1 MRAYIIPTGNTAIDG
16 LRRVDREDPRP
27 RAGQVLVRVRAAS
40 LNRRDQAV
48 ITGTYFGRPV
58 ARDTVALSDGAGEV
72 AAVGEG
78 VTRFE
83 PGDRVVATYLQT
95 PPDGPPF
102 ADGSSLG
109 FPLDGTL
116 ADQIVLYEN
125 GLVPIPDGL
134 SFEEAACLPCA
145 GVTAWNALMVSGP
158 AVRAGDTV
166 LVLGT
171 GGVSMF
177 ALQFALAAGARVIVT
192 SSSDEKIERVRRLG
206 ASDGVNYTRTPDWHK
221 EVRRITGGRGVDCVV
236 EVGGVGTLERSFDS
250 LATGGKVGLI
260 GVLTGR
266 KAEITPYGLMWKEGT
281 LHGIRVGDRR
291 MFEQMNRAIEANR
304 IRPIIDQV
312 FPFDRAM
319 DAFQRQMSN
328 AFIGKIV
335 VRM

>member
-1 MRAYIIPTGNTAIDG
+1 MRAYIIPAGNTALDG
-16 LRRVDREDPRP
+16 WRRVDRPDQRPRP
-27 RAGQVLVRVRAAS
+27 GQVLVRARAAS

-48 ITGTYFGRPV
+48 ITGAYFGKPV
-58 ARDTVALSDGAGEV
+58 SRDTIPLSDVAGEV

-78 VTRFE
+78 VTRFA

-102 ADGSSLG
+102 ADQSSLG

-125 GLVPIPDGL
+125 GLLPIPSNL

-145 GVTAWNALMVSGP
+145 GVTAWNALMVSGKP
-158 AVRAGDTV
+158 VKAGDTV

-192 SSSDEKIERVRRLG
+192 SSSDQKIERVKALG
-206 ASDGVNYTRTPDWHK
+206 AADGVNYARMPDWHQ
-221 EVRRITGGRGVDCVV
+221 EVLRITGGRGVDCVV

-266 KAEITPYGLMWKEGT
+266 QAEINPYGLMWKEGT

-291 MFEQMNRAIEANR
+291 MFEQMNRAIEAER
-304 IRPIIDQV
+304 IQPIIDTV
-312 FPFDRAM
+312 FPFD
-319 DAFQRQMSN
+319 DASGALQYQTSSS
-328 AFIGKIV
+328 FIGKIV
-335 VRM
+335 VRV

>member
-1 MRAYIIPTGNTAIDG
+1 MRAYVIPAGNTAIDG
-16 LRRVDREDPRP
+16 LRRVDRPDPQP

-48 ITGTYFGRPV
+48 ITGAYFGKPV
-58 ARDTVALSDGAGEV
+58 PRDTIPLSDGAGEV

-78 VTRFE
+78 VARFA

-102 ADGSSLG
+102 ADQASLG
-109 FPLDGTL
+109 FPLDGML

-125 GLVPIPDGL
+125 GLLPIPDGL

-145 GVTAWNALMVSGP
+145 GVTAWNALMVSGKP
-158 AVRAGDTV
+158 VRAGNTV

-192 SSSDEKIERVRRLG
+192 SSSDEKIERVKALG
-206 ASDGVNYTRTPDWHK
+206 ASYGVNYTRMPDWHK
-221 EVRRITGGRGVDCVV
+221 EVLRVTGGRGVDCVI
-236 EVGGVGTLERSFDS
+236 ELGGVGTLERSFDS
-250 LATGGKVGLI
+250 LATGGKVSLI

-266 KAEITPYGLMWKEGT
+266 KAEINPYGLMWKEGT

-304 IRPIIDQV
+304 IRPVIDKV
-312 FPFDRAM
+312 FPFDDAIG
-319 DAFQRQMSN
+319 AFQHQASEP
-328 AFIGKIV
+328 FIGKIV
-335 VRM
+335 VRI

>member
-1 MRAYIIPTGNTAIDG
+1 MRAYVIPAGNTAIDG
-16 LRRVDREDPRP
+16 LRRVDRPDPQP
-27 RAGQVLVRVRAAS
+27 RAGQVLVRGRAAS

-48 ITGTYFGRPV
+48 ITGTYFGKPV
-58 ARDTVALSDGAGEV
+58 ARDTIALSDVAGEV

-102 ADGSSLG
+102 ADQASLG

-125 GLVPIPDGL
+125 GLLPIPDGL

-145 GVTAWNALMVSGP
+145 GVTAWNALMVSGKP
-158 AVRAGDTV
+158 VRAGDTV

-192 SSSDEKIERVRRLG
+192 SSSDEKIERVKGLG
-206 ASDGVNYTRTPDWHK
+206 AAYGVNYARTPDWHR
-221 EVRRITGGRGVDCVV
+221 EVLSITGGRGVDCVV

-250 LATGGKVGLI
+250 LAAGGKVGLI

-266 KAEITPYGLMWKEGT
+266 RAAINPYALMWKEGT

-291 MFEQMNRAIEANR
+291 MFEQMNRAIETNR
-304 IRPIIDQV
+304 IRPVIDTV
-312 FPFDRAM
+312 FPFD
-319 DAFQRQMSN
+319 DAIGAFRHQTSHP
-328 AFIGKIV
+328 FIGKIV
-335 VRM
+335 VRI

>member
-1 MRAYIIPTGNTAIDG
+1 MRAYIIPAGNTALDG
-16 LRRVDREDPRP
+16 LRRVDRADPQP

-40 LNRRDQAV
+40 LNRRDHAV
-48 ITGTYFGRPV
+48 ITGTYFGKPV
-58 ARDTVALSDGAGEV
+58 ARDTIPLSDGAGEV

-102 ADGSSLG
+102 ADQSSLG

-125 GLVPIPDGL
+125 GLLPIPTGL

-145 GVTAWNALMVSGP
+145 GVTAWNALMVSGKP
-158 AVRAGDTV
+158 VGAGDTV

-177 ALQFALAAGARVIVT
+177 ALQFALAAGARVIAT
-192 SSSDEKIERVRRLG
+192 SSSDEKLERVKALG
-206 ASDGVNYTRTPDWHK
+206 AAYGVNYARKPDWHR
-221 EVRRITGGRGVDCVV
+221 EVLSITGGRGVDCVI

-250 LATGGKVGLI
+250 LATGGKVSLI

-266 KAEITPYGLMWKEGT
+266 RADISPYGLMWKEGT

-291 MFEQMNRAIEANR
+291 MFEQMSRALEASR
-304 IRPIIDQV
+304 IKPVVDQV
-312 FPFDRAM
+312 FPFDDAIG
-319 DAFQRQMSN
+319 AFQHQ
-328 AFIGKIV
+328 AAKPFIGKIV